1 MITLNASR
9 RRAGC
14 LSDFLFDQF
23 MSSDLSASSA
33 AEDVRAH
40 LASCY
45 RCRNRLAELEAIEA
59 PPFEDLFAQSL
70 KRKSRRNA
78 TRLAIPAMAL
88 AAAAALVIGVREK
101 RNAEAP
107 AVTRSKGVLSLD
119 LVRRGS
125 SGEVTRP
132 AQGEAVFPGDAL
144 RFEVTAARA
153 GFVTVLGLDAAGA
166 VTVYAPTSESTFH
179 LEAGAPTVLPG
190 SVVADETLGPERIVA
205 LHCAK
210 PSSLDELQ
218 AAARRALSQAGGNP
232 LRVKELG
239 TPCSETS
246 FIIDKRERP

>member
-1 MITLNASR
+1 MTALNASR

-14 LSDFLFDQF
+14 LSDLLFDQL
-23 MSSDLSASSA
+23 MAGDLAANSA
-33 AEDVRAH
+33 AADVRAH
-40 LASCY
+40 LASCD
-45 RCRNRLAELEAIEA
+45 RCRNRLAEFEAIEA
-59 PPFEDLFAQSL
+59 PTFEDLFAQSL
-70 KRKSRRNA
+70 ERKPPRNA
-78 TRLAIPAMAL
+78 TRLAIPAVVL
-88 AAAAALVIGVREK
+88 AAAAALVLGVREK
-101 RNAEAP
+101 RNAEVP

-132 AQGEAVFPGDAL
+132 AQGGAVFRGDAL

-166 VTVYAPTSESTFH
+166 VTVYAPTSESTIH

-190 SVVADETLGPERIVA
+190 SVVADGTLGPERIVA
-205 LHCAK
+205 VHCAK
-210 PSSLDELQ
+210 PSTLDELQ
-218 AAARRALSQAGGNP
+218 EAARRALSQAGGNP
-232 LRVKELG
+232 LRVTELG